1 MTVDFISIV
10 DQVEKLCLARMNY
23 LCAIKN
29 LENSPLA
36 ESFKYKRS
44 AAEKALL
51 EAIIETDIARIHRSL
66 GKEGLFD
73 DKQKR
78 NKEERDLS

>member
-1 MTVDFISIV
+1 MTVDFIS
-10 DQVEKLCLARMNY
+10 LARMNY

-29 LENSPLA
+29 LE
-36 ESFKYKRS
+36 

-51 EAIIETDIARIHRSL
+51 EAIIETDTARIHRSL

-78 NKEERDLS
+78 NKEGKDLS